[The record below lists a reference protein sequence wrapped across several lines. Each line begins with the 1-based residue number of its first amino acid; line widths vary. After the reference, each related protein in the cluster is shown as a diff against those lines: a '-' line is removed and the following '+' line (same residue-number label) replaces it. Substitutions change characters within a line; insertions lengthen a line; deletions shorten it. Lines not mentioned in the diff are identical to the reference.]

1 VAIKVNLL
9 PRETTAPAR
18 AGAGIKLPTLSL
30 GGGLLLQLATILL
43 VATILGLAVAGYMAW
58 SDRDT
63 FDKQVRTLKAENERL
78 KIQLTELRVV
88 EAAKREIQRRIEVIG
103 RVAKSQGVPL
113 AIIEGVHKAVPQ
125 GVWLTGAEMKPREVK
140 VRVEAN
146 RPPITYTSETLQRL
160 ESKREEAGAAPGP
173 AKPGETREVT
183 VLDGYSIV
191 LRGYA
196 FNNLQV
202 ADFME
207 NLRKIGVF
215 SDVDFVVTQADR
227 FQQARV
233 FNFEVTA
240 TVKL

>member
-1 VAIKVNLL
+1 VAIKVNLVA
-9 PRETTAPAR
+9 RESAAPAR
-18 AGAGIKLPTLSL
+18 AGAGFKLPTLTL
-30 GGGLLLQLATILL
+30 GGGLLLQGATILL
-43 VATILGLAVAGYMAW
+43 VAVILGLAVAGYLAW

-63 FDKQVRTLKAENERL
+63 FDKQVRTLKAENEKL
-78 KIQLTELRVV
+78 KLQLTEVRVV
-88 EAAKREIQRRIEVIG
+88 EQAKREIQRRIEVIG

-125 GVWLTGAEMKPREVK
+125 GVWLTGAEMKPREIK
-140 VRVEAN
+140 VRVEAS

-160 ESKREEAGAAPGP
+160 EAKREEAGAGA

-183 VLDGYSIV
+183 VLDGYSVV
-191 LRGYA
+191 LRGFA

-202 ADFME
+202 ADLME
-207 NLRKIGVF
+207 NLRKAGVF
-215 SDVDFVVTQADR
+215 SDVDFVITQADR

-240 TVKL
+240 NVKL

>member
-9 PRETTAPAR
+9 PRETAAPAR
-18 AGAGIKLPTLSL
+18 AGAGLKLPTLTL

-43 VATILGLAVAGYMAW
+43 VATILGLAVAGYLAW
-58 SDRDT
+58 NDRTALDQ
-63 FDKQVRTLKAENERL
+63 QVRTLKAQNEQL
-78 KIQLTELRVV
+78 KLQLTEVRVV
-88 EAAKREIQRRIEVIG
+88 EAAKREIQRRIEVIA

-125 GVWLTGAEMKPREVK
+125 GVWLTGAEMKPREIK
-140 VRVEAN
+140 VRVDAN

-160 ESKREEAGAAPGP
+160 EAQRQVAGAAR
-173 AKPGETREVT
+173 PGETREVT
-183 VLDGYSIV
+183 VLDGYSVV
-191 LRGYA
+191 LRGFA

-215 SDVDFVVTQADR
+215 SDVDFVITQADR

-240 TVKL
+240 SVKL

>member
-1 VAIKVNLL
+1 MTKMWIRSPRG
-9 PRETTAPAR
+9 PREVCSSEPSSTTDKRSWNR
-18 AGAGIKLPTLSL
+18 AFLRQKMETPVT
-30 GGGLLLQLATILL
+30 
-43 VATILGLAVAGYMAW
+43 YFY
-58 SDRDT
+58 SDR
-63 FDKQVRTLKAENERL
+63 
-78 KIQLTELRVV
+78 
-88 EAAKREIQRRIEVIG
+88 
-103 RVAKSQGVPL
+103 PL
-113 AIIEGVHKAVPQ
+113 
-125 GVWLTGAEMKPREVK
+125 EVK

-160 ESKREEAGAAPGP
+160 EAKREEAGAAR
-173 AKPGETREVT
+173 PGETREVT
-183 VLDGYSIV
+183 VLDGYSMV
-191 LRGYA
+191 LRGFA

-240 TVKL
+240 NVKL

>member
-9 PRETTAPAR
+9 PRESTAPSR
-18 AGAGIKLPTLSL
+18 AGAGLKLPSL
-30 GGGLLLQLATILL
+30 GGGLLLQVATILL
-43 VATILGLAVAGYMAW
+43 VAVILGLAAAGYMAW

-78 KIQLTELRVV
+78 KLQLTEVRVV

-160 ESKREEAGAAPGP
+160 EAKREEAGAAR
-173 AKPGETREVT
+173 PGETREVT
-183 VLDGYSIV
+183 VLDGYSMV
-191 LRGYA
+191 LRGFA

-227 FQQARV
+227 FQQTRV

>member
-1 VAIKVNLL
+1 
-9 PRETTAPAR
+9 
-18 AGAGIKLPTLSL
+18 
-30 GGGLLLQLATILL
+30 
-43 VATILGLAVAGYMAW
+43 
-58 SDRDT
+58 
-63 FDKQVRTLKAENERL
+63 
-78 KIQLTELRVV
+78 
-88 EAAKREIQRRIEVIG
+88 
-103 RVAKSQGVPL
+103 VAKSQGVPL

-160 ESKREEAGAAPGP
+160 EAKREEAGAAR
-173 AKPGETREVT
+173 PGETREVT
-183 VLDGYSIV
+183 VLDGYSVV
-191 LRGYA
+191 LRGFA

-227 FQQARV
+227 FQQTRV